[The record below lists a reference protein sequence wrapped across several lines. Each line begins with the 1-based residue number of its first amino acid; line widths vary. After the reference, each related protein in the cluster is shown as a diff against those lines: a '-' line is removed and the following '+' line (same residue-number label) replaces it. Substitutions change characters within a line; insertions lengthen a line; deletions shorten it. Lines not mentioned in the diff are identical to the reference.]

1 MTSKQS
7 THHQNQSSSA
17 ANSSSQ
23 QHQIRM
29 VGNSYVL
36 GKKIGE
42 GNFGELKFAKN
53 IYTNQYVAVKL
64 ESVKS
69 RAPQLQYE
77 YSFYKRLGVYAKN
90 DRGKSV
96 DNTGTTG
103 GTDENNNNNNN
114 KNTDINKINCQMTTE
129 NTEKGE
135 KTYASTHP
143 VISIPGDKLPIDGV
157 PQVYFFG
164 VSGKH
169 NCLVMEL
176 LGPSLEDLF
185 DMCDR
190 KFSVKTVIMLA
201 VQLIA
206 RLRYVHAKKLVYR
219 DIKPE
224 NFVIGRPNSAF
235 ETKVFI
241 IDFGLAKPYVDD
253 STGQHIPYR
262 EGKSLTGT
270 ARYMSINTHQ
280 GKEQSRRDDLEAVGH
295 LLMYFLRG
303 SLPWQGL
310 KADNVKERYTKI
322 GETKKNTPIEV
333 LCDGWPEEFATYLR
347 YVRHLEFFESPD
359 YSYLIKLFSDLYES
373 KGWAWDYKFD
383 WHKKPFSSKF
393 TEIPVIPTP
402 NLKNV
407 GNPSRDRDNSV
418 NNNNITNQNDQM
430 NRAGQ
435 PNQINGQN
443 KQGQNQNNNN
453 HPLNN
458 ANSSRTN
465 NPINNNNNQNQQQ
478 QHPQQHN
485 NNGFLHNSSMNQ
497 TNNNKNITTSFQNTN
512 NKQNNIISNQ
522 PSTQGGQHNNS
533 NVNTN
538 PAYYGTNENMH
549 TVGNSHRGN
558 DGKNNIG
565 QNNLAGADE
574 EGGKCCFCIRSKV
587 KSSSG
592 V

>member
-7 THHQNQSSSA
+7 THQHPQSSSTMQ
-17 ANSSSQ
+17 SSNN
-23 QHQIRM
+23 QHQVRM
-29 VGNSYVL
+29 VGNIYVL

-53 IYTNQYVAVKL
+53 VYTNQYVAVKL

-77 YSFYKRLGVYAKN
+77 YSFYKRLGVYAKG

-96 DNTGTTG
+96 DQSGAETTEQSK
-103 GTDENNNNNNN
+103 T
-114 KNTDINKINCQMTTE
+114 TDINKANCQMTTE
-129 NTEKGE
+129 KTEKGE

-143 VISIPGDKLPIDGV
+143 VISFSKEKPPVDGV

-190 KFSVKTVIMLA
+190 KFSVKTVIMIA

-224 NFVIGRPNSAF
+224 NFVIGRPNSSF

-333 LCDGWPEEFATYLR
+333 LCEGWPEEFATYLR
-347 YVRHLEFFESPD
+347 YVRHLEFFETPD

-373 KGWAWDYKFD
+373 KGCTWDYKFD
-383 WHKKPFSSKF
+383 WYKKQFPTKF
-393 TEIPVIPTP
+393 TDVPVIPTP

-407 GNPSRDRDNSV
+407 PNPSRDRDNSV
-418 NNNNITNQNDQM
+418 NNNNITNQTD
-430 NRAGQ
+430 
-435 PNQINGQN
+435 QINGGTKGPSAQ
-443 KQGQNQNNNN
+443 QNNQQ
-453 HPLNN
+453 
-458 ANSSRTN
+458 
-465 NPINNNNNQNQQQ
+465 QNQQQ
-478 QHPQQHN
+478 FNSSRAPISNQQQQQHN
-485 NNGFLHNSSMNQ
+485 NNGFLHNSSMN
-497 TNNNKNITTSFQNTN
+497 NANAPNAKNTTTSFQNTN

-522 PSTQGGQHNNS
+522 PSVQPN

-538 PAYYGTNENMH
+538 LAYHGTNENMH
-549 TVGNSHRGN
+549 TVGNSHRA
-558 DGKNNIG
+558 NNTDNA
-565 QNNLAGADE
+565 QSNEQDQ
-574 EGGKCCFCIRSKV
+574 GGRCCFCIRSKV